1 MSVNKEC
8 YQADVEMLSP
18 LNRDP
23 EVLRSFNVPKKIT
36 LVDATIREGE
46 QGTAAGFTID
56 QKKEYVRKAAAAG
69 VELIQV
75 PLARDVA
82 ALKELI
88 SFIKEE
94 KLPVK
99 TEILSM
105 APLFD
110 PDGMKKANDM
120 MLELGV
126 DYIDV
131 MSVLYKQAL
140 PLYRGAPPEAL
151 YNDAAGQI
159 AYIKSQGGH
168 TSYDVLDTPRT
179 DINVTL
185 AAFRA
190 AVDAGTDRLRVLD
203 TNGAGGPA
211 AWRYIVRRVKEEFP
225 VIPLSV
231 HCNNDFG
238 QAMANVFVSLE
249 EGVEMVDVCA
259 NGIGERAGNAS
270 LQAVA
275 AAAEMIYGVDTNIDL
290 GQMRSLAV
298 FASDMARIPIEPH
311 APIIGEIAFAHGDD
325 GHYQLNTICPGMFQA
340 MNPATYGNTLP
351 VSFGYSSGT
360 YTARE
365 LLNSIGYREEI
376 SQETMEAITKELH
389 RELTVRHS
397 TLRLET
403 IHDIVK
409 KYLGR

>member
-1 MSVNKEC
+1 MNPK
-8 YQADVEMLSP
+8 YQPDIDMLSP
-18 LNRDP
+18 LNLAP
-23 EVLRSFNVPKKIT
+23 EALGSFNIPKKIT

-46 QGTAAGFTID
+46 QGTAAGFTLD

-75 PLARDVA
+75 PLARDVD

-88 SFIKEE
+88 NFIHEE

-110 PDGMKKANDM
+110 ADGMKKVNDM
-120 MLELGV
+120 MLGLGV

-151 YNDAAGQI
+151 YMDAAAQI

-211 AWRYIVRRVKEEFP
+211 AWRYIVQRVKAAFP
-225 VIPLSV
+225 EIPLSV
-231 HCNNDFG
+231 HCHNDFG

-249 EGVEMVDVCA
+249 EGAEMVDVCS
-259 NGIGERAGNAS
+259 NGIGERAGNAC
-270 LQAVA
+270 LQVVA
-275 AAAEMIYGVDTNIDL
+275 AAAEMFYGIDTNIDL
-290 GQMRSLAV
+290 GQMRSLAIYT
-298 FASDMARIPIEPH
+298 SDMARIPIDTH
-311 APIIGEIAFAHGDD
+311 APIIGATAFAHGDD
-325 GHYQLNTICPGMFQA
+325 GHYQLNTVCPGMFQA
-340 MNPATYGNTLP
+340 MNPATFGNTLP
-351 VSFGYSSGT
+351 VSFGHTSGT

-365 LLNSIGYREEI
+365 LLHSIGYSEELP
-376 SQETMEAITKELH
+376 EDTLKAITDELH
-389 RELTVRHS
+389 RELTIRHS
-397 TLRLET
+397 ALSLET
-403 IHDIVK
+403 IHSVVV